1 MREAERALPP
11 DALKSRAPVPSDIR
25 TASFHHKDPTMMI
38 FRRAVAGLAATALL
52 TASLP
57 AMAQPASTSAPAL
70 IGTDEALTP
79 GLPQRVGAL
88 LAREEVRTALAAR
101 GVDASQVEARVA
113 ALTDAEARQLADQLD
128 QLPAGASDVLGIL
141 FAVFIILLITDILGL
156 TKVFPF
162 TKPIK

>member
-1 MREAERALPP
+1 M
-11 DALKSRAPVPSDIR
+11 
-25 TASFHHKDPTMMI
+25 TI

-57 AMAQPASTSAPAL
+57 AMAQPASTHAPAL
-70 IGTDEALTP
+70 VTTEEALADTVQ
-79 GLPQRVGAL
+79 QRVGAL
-88 LAREEVRTALAAR
+88 LARADVRDALTAR
-101 GVDASQVEARVA
+101 GVDASEVEARVA
-113 ALTDAEARQLADQLD
+113 ALTDDEARLLADQLD
-128 QLPAGASDVLGIL
+128 QLPAGASDILGIL

>member
-1 MREAERALPP
+1 M
-11 DALKSRAPVPSDIR
+11 
-25 TASFHHKDPTMMI
+25 TI
-38 FRRAVAGLAATALL
+38 FRRAVAGLAASALL
-52 TASLP
+52 AANLP
-57 AMAQPASTSAPAL
+57 ALAQPAPASAPTL
-70 IGTDEALTP
+70 ITTDEALAP
-79 GLPQRVGAL
+79 GVQQRVGAL
-88 LAREEVRTALAAR
+88 LARDDVRTALAAR
-101 GVDASQVEARVA
+101 GVDARQVEARVA

>member
-1 MREAERALPP
+1 M
-11 DALKSRAPVPSDIR
+11 
-25 TASFHHKDPTMMI
+25 TI
-38 FRRAVAGLAATALL
+38 FRRAVAGLAASALL
-52 TASLP
+52 AASLP
-57 AMAQPASTSAPAL
+57 VMAQPAPTSAPAL
-70 IGTDEALTP
+70 ITTEEALAP
-79 GLPQRVGAL
+79 LVQQRVGAL
-88 LAREEVRTALAAR
+88 LARDDVRAALAAR

-113 ALTDAEARQLADQLD
+113 ALSDAEARQVAEQLD

>member
-1 MREAERALPP
+1 M
-11 DALKSRAPVPSDIR
+11 
-25 TASFHHKDPTMMI
+25 TI
-38 FRRAVAGLAATALL
+38 FRRAVAGLAAAALL

-70 IGTDEALTP
+70 ISTEEALAP
-79 GLPQRVGAL
+79 AVQQRVAAL
-88 LAREEVRTALAAR
+88 LARADVRDALATH
-101 GVDASQVEARVA
+101 GVSASQVDARVA
-113 ALTDAEARQLADQLD
+113 ALTDDEARLLADRLD
-128 QLPAGASDVLGIL
+128 QLPAGASDILGIL

>member
-1 MREAERALPP
+1 M
-11 DALKSRAPVPSDIR
+11 
-25 TASFHHKDPTMMI
+25 TI

-57 AMAQPASTSAPAL
+57 AMAQPAPTRAPAL
-70 IGTDEALTP
+70 VTTEEALAP
-79 GLPQRVGAL
+79 SVQQRVGTL
-88 LAREEVRTALAAR
+88 LARADVRDALAAR

-113 ALTDAEARQLADQLD
+113 ALTDDEARLLADQLD
-128 QLPAGASDVLGIL
+128 QLPAGASDILGIL